1 MSIHELLANFAS
13 KRILVVGDVMIDAYT
28 LGKVNR
34 VSPEAPV
41 PIVSL
46 EKQEERLGGAA
57 NVALNLQA
65 LGAKALLC
73 SVIGNDSY
81 GKRLCELMTEQQM
94 SVSGIVKSND
104 RVTTVKTRVIGN
116 NQHLLRIDAE
126 DTHTLTAQEESAFI
140 ATVKQLLQTEQI
152 DAIIFEDYNK
162 GVLSANVIESLIA
175 EAKAHGIPTTVD
187 PKKTNFLTY
196 KGVTLFKPNLKE
208 LKEGVGVSCTFL
220 NRPEFDRA
228 IAILEQELQN
238 DITFVTLS
246 ENGVYIKKAT
256 SEKHVPAHIRSI
268 LDVSGAGDT
277 VISVATLC
285 LAAGCS
291 IETIAE
297 LSNLAGGLVCEKS
310 GVVSIQ
316 PGELIEECSEQGLEV
331 KFTGR

>member
-1 MSIHELLANFAS
+1 
-13 KRILVVGDVMIDAYT
+13 MIDAYT

-65 LGAKALLC
+65 LGATPLLC
-73 SVIGNDSY
+73 SVVGNDRH
-81 GKRLCELMTEQQM
+81 GKRLCELMAEQNM
-94 SVSGIVKSND
+94 SVNGIVKSDD

-126 DTHTLTAQEESAFI
+126 DTHSLTLQEEAPFI
-140 ATVKQLLQTEQI
+140 AAVKQMLQTEQI
-152 DAIIFEDYNK
+152 DALIFEDYNK
-162 GVLSANVIESLIA
+162 GVLSVKVIESLIA
-175 EAKAHGIPTTVD
+175 EAKAKGIPTTVD
-187 PKKTNFLTY
+187 PKKTNFLAY

-208 LKEGVGVSCTFL
+208 LKEGVGVSCSFA
-220 NRPEFDRA
+220 NRPDFDRA

-246 ENGVYIKKAT
+246 ENGVYIKKESA
-256 SEKHVPAHIRSI
+256 EKHVPAHIRSI

-310 GVVSIQ
+310 GVVSIS
-316 PGELIEECSEQGLEV
+316 PGELIEECAG
-331 KFTGR
+331 TAWN